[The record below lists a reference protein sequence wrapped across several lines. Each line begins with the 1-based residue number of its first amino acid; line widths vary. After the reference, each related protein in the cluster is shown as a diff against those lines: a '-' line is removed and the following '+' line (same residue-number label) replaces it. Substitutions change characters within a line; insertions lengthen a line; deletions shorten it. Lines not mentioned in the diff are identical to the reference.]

1 MRKQL
6 IAGVLG
12 AAAVA
17 AAVSLAPS
25 ASAGS
30 LFSICPSGVSGVMGG
45 HTSCAFADVIH
56 SGYYRHGNYFSAF
69 SPVTGKWYDVDCSE
83 QCTTTFTNGH
93 VHYSAHCYSGNEAK
107 VVGW

>member
-1 MRKQL
+1 MKKV
-6 IAGVLG
+6 IAGALG

-30 LFSICPSGVSGVMGG
+30 LFNICPSGASGVMGG

-56 SGYYRHGNYFSAF
+56 DGYYRHGNHFSAF
-69 SPVTGKWYDVDCSE
+69 SPVMGKWYDVDCSE
-83 QCTTTFTNGH
+83 HGTTTFTNGH
-93 VHYSAHCYSGNEAK
+93 VHYGAHCYAGNNAEA
-107 VVGW
+107 VVW